1 MKSALLIVLNNLEKS
16 EETVSLLNTLGFE
29 VVQTLCF
36 PVRKINPKFYLGT
49 GQTETVKLTVR
60 DIEPDIVCFDFSIS
74 PLIMRNLENELECT
88 IMDREG
94 VILEIFSERAATKEA
109 RLQVDL
115 ARAIYYLPRQR
126 GRITELN
133 QQRGGVRGSKGEGER
148 LLELD
153 KRRLNEEIFKI
164 RKQLEEVKKIRI
176 TQQKARTNNNL
187 FYFALVGYT
196 NVGKS
201 SLLNKLTNAGVLAE
215 NKLFATLDP
224 TTKLVN
230 LPQGEKAILS
240 DTVGFVSNL
249 PHLLIDAF
257 KSTLEE
263 ATNADA
269 LIIMLDASHKDVEKC
284 YETTMEVLTELNATN
299 KPIILLLNKVDMVD
313 DELKLHNVKS
323 AHPNAILISVKTGF
337 NLDILISEMLRLV
350 QGRSET
356 LLLSFPISEDHLIGQ
371 ISRDGVILS
380 INYTEDSIEVKAN
393 IQRIYYEKYRKYLK
407 N

>member
-1 MKSALLIVLNNLEKS
+1 MKTALLIVLENIGNAD
-16 EETVSLLNTLGFE
+16 ETSSLLNTLGYE
-29 VVQTLCF
+29 VIETLSF
-36 PVRKINPKFYLGT
+36 NVKKINPKFYLGK
-49 GQTETVKLTVR
+49 GQTEFIKQNILAL
-60 DIEPDIVCFDFSIS
+60 EPELVCFDFPLS
-74 PLIMRNLENELECT
+74 PLIMRNLENELDAV

-94 VILEIFSERAATKEA
+94 VILEIFSQRAHTKEA

-115 ARAIYYLPRQR
+115 ARSIYYLPRQR
-126 GRITELN
+126 GRITQLS

-164 RKQLEEVKKIRI
+164 KRQLAEVKRIRE
-176 TQQKARTNNNL
+176 TQQKARANNNL

-230 LPQGEKAILS
+230 LPKGEKALLS

-269 LIIMLDASHKDVEKC
+269 LIIMLDASHNEVEMC
-284 YETTMEVLTELNATN
+284 YDTTMEVLTELEATN
-299 KPIILLLNKVDMVD
+299 KPIILLLNKVDMVE
-313 DELKLHNVKS
+313 DEVKLQAIKNN
-323 AHPNAILISVKTGF
+323 HPGIIPISVQTGE
-337 NLDILISEMLRLV
+337 NLELLINEMLILV

-356 LLLSFPISEDHLIGQ
+356 LTLSFPIKDDYLIGQ
-371 ISRDGVILS
+371 ISRDGTIQSLT
-380 INYTEDSIEVKAN
+380 YTDTTIEVKAK
-393 IQRIYYEKYRKYLK
+393 IKRIYYEKYRKFIK
-407 N
+407 